1 LLSLRLPSCRG
12 QIAER
17 TRCIRDGG
25 PCNAAHSKQITD
37 ATCLDI
43 VNGDLIEERLLQ
55 SLRFAPSLSGAGL
68 PFDPVLG
75 AAIRGAISRLFR

>member
-1 LLSLRLPSCRG
+1 MRS
-12 QIAER
+12 
-17 TRCIRDGG
+17 G
-25 PCNAAHSKQITD
+25 PCYAAHSKRITD

-55 SLRFAPSLSGAGL
+55 RLRFAPLLSGASL

-75 AAIRGAISRLFR
+75 AAIRDAISRLFR